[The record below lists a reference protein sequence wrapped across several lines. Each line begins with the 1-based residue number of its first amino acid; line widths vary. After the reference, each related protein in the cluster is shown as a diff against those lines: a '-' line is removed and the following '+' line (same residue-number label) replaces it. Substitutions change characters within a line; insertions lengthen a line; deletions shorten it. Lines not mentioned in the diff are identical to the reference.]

1 MPTKYFILDAS
12 VLLSAGKRALFGFK
26 ENNVVI
32 PMSVIETLEAKKND
46 PQLGFT
52 AMSTLKEI
60 YKLKGD
66 SKGEGTV
73 GSPFNITPE
82 GGSLH
87 IEMNHISS
95 KEFKEQ
101 YNIEGHDKHLRIL
114 SVIYNLQKENKDIKL
129 ILVSNSISL
138 RIKAHALNIETTEFQ
153 AKSEHSR
160 GYYKGYIEGV
170 HVPGDV
176 FQKIHDTSK
185 QQQPYHINK
194 KYFSDHKDLP
204 NNFGAEFVSGGGN
217 VYARVSTNESGNLM
231 VQKVSYKKNYG
242 KDFTPGSPQQYIAAD
257 YFSPDNKP
265 NILSVGG
272 AAGTGKTALALAV
285 GIDNLN
291 FFPSSSSVDDHSAP
305 KAYDKIVV
313 FRPMNPVGQQ
323 DYGYLPGDAEEKMG
337 PWGGAIMD
345 ALSASVSENVINSIK
360 NSVHKPLEIL
370 PVTHIRGRTFTNTLM
385 IIDEAQNLE
394 SIVLLTA
401 LSRAG
406 HGTKVVF
413 LWDQNQR
420 DNYNISKD
428 DGIINI
434 VEYFKDSPEFAHIVF
449 EKSERSKIAELANT
463 AIEDLGL

>member
-170 HVPGDV
+170 TYQGTYSRRSTILPSNNSLTISTRSIS
-176 FQKIHDTSK
+176 QITKTSRTTLE
-185 QQQPYHINK
+185 Q
-194 KYFSDHKDLP
+194 
-204 NNFGAEFVSGGGN
+204 
-217 VYARVSTNESGNLM
+217 NLC
-231 VQKVSYKKNYG
+231 
-242 KDFTPGSPQQYIAAD
+242 
-257 YFSPDNKP
+257 
-265 NILSVGG
+265 
-272 AAGTGKTALALAV
+272 LAV
-285 GIDNLN
+285 ETCTQES
-291 FFPSSSSVDDHSAP
+291 P
-305 KAYDKIVV
+305 
-313 FRPMNPVGQQ
+313 PMR
-323 DYGYLPGDAEEKMG
+323 AEISWYRKSLTRKTTEKT
-337 PWGGAIMD
+337 
-345 ALSASVSENVINSIK
+345 S
-360 NSVHKPLEIL
+360 L
-370 PVTHIRGRTFTNTLM
+370 PVLLNSTLP
-385 IIDEAQNLE
+385 
-394 SIVLLTA
+394 LTTSVQIT
-401 LSRAG
+401 SRIF
-406 HGTKVVF
+406 F
-413 LWDQNQR
+413 L
-420 DNYNISKD
+420 
-428 DGIINI
+428 
-434 VEYFKDSPEFAHIVF
+434 
-449 EKSERSKIAELANT
+449 
-463 AIEDLGL
+463 